1 MREEKKETEQENQTK
16 VIIPAFNANH
26 TFEDYYVQ
34 NLDHHLPDDTEK
46 DYDETNELNVLKN
59 GSSLKP
65 LLNLFYSL
73 NDSENPIKASRA
85 KFHSDKKIYGQVDFR
100 RKHFCKGN
108 QICGQKAHPKN
119 QLDTKLFRKKKW
131 EMQAELRFQVHD
143 VVMIDDPLPIIA
155 NFYNDYPFS
164 ITKWVSNYK
173 V

>member
-1 MREEKKETEQENQTK
+1 M
-16 VIIPAFNANH
+16 IIPAFNANH

-85 KFHSDKKIYGQVDFR
+85 KFHSNKKIYGEIDFR
-100 RKHFCKGN
+100 RKQFCKGN